1 MTDKLNRFGQGAA
14 SLDPYNPYNEQ
25 HFDLP
30 HDYLVELVRGIP
42 AVMETDM
49 YTADGLMD
57 IVAGPRCKPKPMT
70 YATRCKYLTKIGS
83 ICRLTR
89 QMPVVVCMGICEDYE
104 PVDSGGGEIGNIT
117 DG

>member
-1 MTDKLNRFGQGAA
+1 MTENIQIMTVDIA
-14 SLDPYNPYNEQ
+14 LDYP
-25 HFDLP
+25 D
-30 HDYLVELVRGIP
+30 
-42 AVMETDM
+42 

-57 IVAGPRCKPKPMT
+57 IRVTRAESMMDMLHRHMNLIFPYEHREPVDIVVGPRCKPKPMT

-104 PVDSGGGEIGNIT
+104 PVDSGGGRERG
-117 DG
+117 